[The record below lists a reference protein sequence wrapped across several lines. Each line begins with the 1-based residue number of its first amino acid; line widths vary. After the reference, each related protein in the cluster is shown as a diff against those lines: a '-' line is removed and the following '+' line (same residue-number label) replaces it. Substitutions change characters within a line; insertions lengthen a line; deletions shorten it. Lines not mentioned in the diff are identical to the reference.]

1 MSRLWKSTEDASDVL
16 GGSPVLLRNGV
27 GVVASHL
34 HGRPAEARLLLSFRD
49 DAVDLCGV
57 EVTKRVQ
64 VDVLSE
70 VIEAGLATTEMP
82 VTVGAGSVT
91 LIVADPTTFV

>member
-1 MSRLWKSTEDASDVL
+1 MPAPEGVST
-16 GGSPVLLRNGV
+16 
-27 GVVASHL
+27 
-34 HGRPAEARLLLSFRD
+34 PAELMLPPVAVHVTFLLNAPVPLTV
-49 DAVDLCGV
+49 A
-57 EVTKRVQ
+57 TQ